1 LIAALA
7 NVLRFRVDNIV
18 VASFVGLAAV
28 THYRIGGTL
37 VQYFFLFMN
46 ALLGMF
52 TSVFSRKEGAKDH
65 EAIRKTYF
73 FASKISIC
81 IASFVAFGM
90 IAWGK
95 PFIARWMGVQYLD
108 AYPVLVALV
117 VGYYLALA
125 QGPAVGLLFGLSRHK
140 YFALVNSVEG
150 IVNLLLSIL
159 LVRRY
164 GIVGVALGT
173 LVPMTLSS
181 VIIQPIYVCRMA
193 GIDYFEY
200 VRRTGRTLAIVVGSL
215 VLPVLLSVRFAVPDY
230 IILLSVALVSLG
242 LYVMPL
248 WLLEFSPV
256 ETRILLGAVWPQ
268 LAMKRAAD

>member
-1 LIAALA
+1 
-7 NVLRFRVDNIV
+7 
-18 VASFVGLAAV
+18 
-28 THYRIGGTL
+28 
-37 VQYFFLFMN
+37 MN